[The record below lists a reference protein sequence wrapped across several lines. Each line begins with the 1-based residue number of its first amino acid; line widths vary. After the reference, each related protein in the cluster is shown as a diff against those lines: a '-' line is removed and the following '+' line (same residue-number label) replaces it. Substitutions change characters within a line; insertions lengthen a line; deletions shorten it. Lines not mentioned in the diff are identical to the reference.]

1 MRTAVI
7 QSFCNTDR
15 PAWISRCLDSVRH
28 WCECHG
34 YDWCFYGDEL
44 FARVP
49 DWYMAKTGPGPVAA
63 DYARLVLAQEKLAAG
78 YHTVIWLDADTL
90 VLDDALQLTT
100 DRSCAFGQEF
110 WVQEEQGG
118 LKVRRNV
125 HNAVCLFHQDDV
137 VLPFLAETVASI
149 IRRANPDHIAPQMV
163 GPKLLTA
170 LHSLHDFAL
179 LPQAGALSPAVVN
192 DLVAGDGPA
201 LSLLLARTPVP
212 LQAVNLCASLIT
224 PSAAA
229 HVIDKAFLLLSAG
242 HNYPPND

>member
-7 QSFCNTDR
+7 QSFRTTDT
-15 PAWISRCLDSVRH
+15 PEWISRCLDSVKQ
-28 WCECHG
+28 WCATRQ
-34 YDWCFYGDEL
+34 YDWCFCGDEL

-49 DWYMAKTGPGPVAA
+49 GWYMDKTGPGPVAA

-78 YHTVIWLDADTL
+78 YDTVIWLDADTL

-110 WVQEEQGG
+110 WVQEEQGK

-125 HNAVCLFHQDDV
+125 HNAVCLFHQGDV

-149 IRRANPDHIAPQMV
+149 IRRADPDHIAPQMV

-179 LPQAGALSPAVVN
+179 LPQVGALSPAVVT
-192 DLVAGDGPA
+192 DLVAGGGQA
-201 LSLLLARTPVP
+201 LAQLLAHTPVP

-224 PSAAA
+224 PADADR
-229 HVIDKAFLLLSAG
+229 VIDNASLLRSR
-242 HNYPPND
+242 HP